1 MTEKAE
7 QILDTALQL
16 FVENGFDGT
25 STIEIARQAQ
35 VSEALIFRHF
45 INKAGLLEAI
55 IQKGQDLI
63 NNPIR
68 KILSEK
74 DPETIITKTLE
85 LPLVYY
91 SDKSKYW
98 KLLVDFKSKDKNVS
112 ELIHQ
117 EAKFEQ
123 LKSHVQFAFEKLNFI
138 DPQNEMNTVYV
149 LIYGISM
156 LIYDETQ
163 HDLCVQTIQFLKEKY
178 KGKSVG

>member
-45 INKAGLLEAI
+45 INKSGLLEAI
-55 IQKGQDLI
+55 IKKGQDLI
-63 NNPIR
+63 IKPILN
-68 KILSEK
+68 ILSEN
-74 DPETIITKTLE
+74 DPETIVLKTIE

-91 SDKSKYW
+91 NDKSKYW
-98 KLLVDFKSKDKNVS
+98 KLLVDFKSKDKSVS
-112 ELIHQ
+112 ELIHK
-117 EAKFEQ
+117 EAKLEQ
-123 LKSHVQFAFEKLNFI
+123 LKSHVQFAFEQLNFI
-138 DPQNEMNTVYV
+138 DPQNEMNTIYV

-163 HDLCVQTIQFLKEKY
+163 YDLCVNTIQFLKKKY
-178 KGKSVG
+178 KVKSEA